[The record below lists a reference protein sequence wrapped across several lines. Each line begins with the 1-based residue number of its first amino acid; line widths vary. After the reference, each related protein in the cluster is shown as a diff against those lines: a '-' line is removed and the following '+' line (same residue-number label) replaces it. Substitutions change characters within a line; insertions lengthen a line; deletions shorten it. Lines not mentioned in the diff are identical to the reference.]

1 MMPKGKYRGQR
12 QCMSGAAGTEANRQG
27 DAPSGI
33 HCADYGDVSIE
44 KPRGKE
50 RVGAAPNVKEA
61 FFLFRTAKGQSAF
74 EFLLI
79 VAFLTLVFVSLFSL
93 VNSRLADE
101 TQGRVEATAA
111 DIAGLVVDQV
121 VLAAGL
127 NDGYSSTFTIPEVI
141 NGQSYSLDLVDG
153 REVVVVYKDYEHV
166 VFLPANVT
174 GNVTFGENAIGKRD
188 GRVHI
193 NS

>member
-1 MMPKGKYRGQR
+1 MKK
-12 QCMSGAAGTEANRQG
+12 S
-27 DAPSGI
+27 
-33 HCADYGDVSIE
+33 
-44 KPRGKE
+44 
-50 RVGAAPNVKEA
+50 
-61 FFLFRTAKGQSAF
+61 QSAF

-127 NDGYSSTFTIPEVI
+127 NDGYSSTFTIPEVV
-141 NGQSYSLDLVDG
+141 NGQSYSLDVIDG
-153 REVVVVYKDYEHV
+153 REVVVVYQDYEYV
-166 VFLPANVT
+166 SFLPVNVT

-188 GRVHI
+188 GRVYV